1 MVKMTEVKM
10 KFTAN
15 LKMHQNSVHGS
26 TIIMTSYDCEVGSSG
41 WQSMRLSD
49 DVVDNGVDK
58 EEEGN
63 SYQIQIQT
71 EDFLK
76 VSGLS

>member
-1 MVKMTEVKM
+1 MT
-10 KFTAN
+10 
-15 LKMHQNSVHGS
+15 
-26 TIIMTSYDCEVGSSG
+26 
-41 WQSMRLSD
+41 LSD
-49 DVVDNGVDK
+49 DVVDNGVD

-76 VSGLS
+76 VNFLSKKKLS

>member
-1 MVKMTEVKM
+1 
-10 KFTAN
+10 
-15 LKMHQNSVHGS
+15 MHQNNVYGL
-26 TIIMTSYDCEVGSSG
+26 TNIITNSNYDCKVGSSG
-41 WQSMRLSD
+41 GRRMTLSD
-49 DVVDNGVDK
+49 DVVDNSVDK